1 MCGRLLPGG
10 KLRRIKRGAGNLGS
24 GWIMFD
30 RWRKNVVLR
39 EQEAERKEQEL
50 AQRRHE
56 MAAELSEKIEN
67 IDDPQAR
74 SLIRII
80 SSRSFALS

>member
-1 MCGRLLPGG
+1 
-10 KLRRIKRGAGNLGS
+10 
-24 GWIMFD
+24 MFE

-50 AQRRHE
+50 AQRRHQ
-56 MAAELSEKIEN
+56 MAAELSEKIEK

-74 SLIRII
+74 SLIRTIF
-80 SSRSFALS
+80 SRSFSPS